1 MRPKRRAV
9 KEIIIMKERTAKRS
23 HEMDMCSGPLL
34 GKILIFAIPLML
46 SSILQLLFNAADI
59 IVVGRFVGH
68 QALAA
73 VGSTSS
79 LINLLINVFIG
90 FSVGTNVM
98 TARYIGSGHTKDI
111 SEVVHTSI
119 TFSVV
124 CGVVLIFLGF
134 FLSKPLLEL
143 MGTPDDVLD
152 QAALYMKVYFSG
164 MPIIMLYNF
173 GTAIFRAIG
182 DTRRP
187 LYYLAAAGALNIIM
201 NVIFVTQF
209 GMGVEGVALATVLSQ
224 ILSSGLVVRALV
236 KAEGP
241 YKLHLKKLGINR
253 RKIVQIMKIGLPAGM
268 QGAIFSVSN
277 VLIQSSIN
285 LFGSVAMAGN
295 TAASNIEGFVYT
307 AMNSFHQTAISFTGQ
322 NYGAGKLDRVK
333 RIMWLCVACVTVTGV
348 VLGIS
353 AYLFGHQL
361 LGIYSSDAEVI
372 EYGIMRLSLVCA
384 PYFLCGLMDVM
395 VGCLRGLGYSFMP
408 MVVSLAGAC
417 GLRIVW
423 IFTVFRWNQ
432 TLPTL
437 YFSYPFTW
445 AVTFACHFICFFIL
459 FKKLEAMYRK

>member
-1 MRPKRRAV
+1 
-9 KEIIIMKERTAKRS
+9 
-23 HEMDMCSGPLL
+23 MDMCNGPLL
-34 GKILIFAIPLML
+34 GKILIFAVPLML

-98 TARYIGSGHTKDI
+98 TARYYGSGHAKDV

-119 TFSVV
+119 AFSVI
-124 CGVVLIFLGF
+124 CGVVLIFLGIF
-134 FLSKPLLEL
+134 FSKPLLAL
-143 MGTPDDVLD
+143 MGTPSDVLD

-173 GTAIFRAIG
+173 GTSIFRAIG

-187 LYYLAAAGALNIIM
+187 LYYLAAAGVLNIIM

-209 GMGVEGVALATVLSQ
+209 HMGVEGVALATVLSQ
-224 ILSSGLVVRALV
+224 ILSSGLIVRALM
-236 KAEGP
+236 KSSGS
-241 YKLHLKKLGINR
+241 YRLKLKKL
-253 RKIVQIMKIGLPAGM
+253 KIHGNKLLQIMKIGLPAGM
-268 QGAIFSVSN
+268 QGAIFSISN

-285 LFGSVAMAGN
+285 LFGSVAVAGN
-295 TAASNIEGFVYT
+295 TAAANIEGFVYM
-307 AMNSFHQTAISFTGQ
+307 AMNAFHQTALSFTSQ
-322 NYGAGKLDRVK
+322 NYGAGKFGRVK
-333 RIMWLCVACVTVTGV
+333 RIMWMCLACVTATGII
-348 VLGIS
+348 LGVS
-353 AYLFGHQL
+353 ACIFGHQL

-372 EYGIMRLSLVCA
+372 EYGIGRMLMVCA

-395 VGCLRGLGYSFMP
+395 VGCIRGLGYSFMP
-408 MVVSLAGAC
+408 MIVSLAGAC

-423 IFTVFRWNQ
+423 IFTIFRWNQ
-432 TLPTL
+432 TLQTL
-437 YFSYPFTW
+437 YLSYPITW
-445 AVTFACHFICFFIL
+445 LITAICHFICFWVIYKKIVPS
-459 FKKLEAMYRK
+459 KKLIPEN

>member
-1 MRPKRRAV
+1 
-9 KEIIIMKERTAKRS
+9 
-23 HEMDMCSGPLL
+23 MDMCNGPLL
-34 GKILIFAIPLML
+34 GKILIFAVPLML

-98 TARYIGSGHTKDI
+98 TARYYGSGHAKDV

-119 TFSVV
+119 AFSVI
-124 CGVVLIFLGF
+124 CGVVLIFLGI
-134 FLSKPLLEL
+134 FLSKPLLAL
-143 MGTPDDVLD
+143 MGTPSDVLD

-173 GTAIFRAIG
+173 GTSIFRAIG

-187 LYYLAAAGALNIIM
+187 LYYLAAAGVLNIIM

-209 GMGVEGVALATVLSQ
+209 HMGVEGVALATVLSQ
-224 ILSSGLVVRALV
+224 ILSSGLIIRALM
-236 KAEGP
+236 KSSGS
-241 YKLHLKKLGINR
+241 YRLKLKKL
-253 RKIVQIMKIGLPAGM
+253 KIHGNKLLQIMKIGLPAGM
-268 QGAIFSVSN
+268 QGAIFSISN

-285 LFGSVAMAGN
+285 LFGSVAVAGN
-295 TAASNIEGFVYT
+295 TAAANIEGFVYM
-307 AMNSFHQTAISFTGQ
+307 AMNAFHQTALSFTSQ
-322 NYGAGKLDRVK
+322 NYGAGKFGRVK
-333 RIMWLCVACVTVTGV
+333 RIMWMCLACVTATGII
-348 VLGIS
+348 LGVS
-353 AYLFGHQL
+353 ACIFGHQL

-372 EYGIMRLSLVCA
+372 EYGIGRMLMVCA

-395 VGCLRGLGYSFMP
+395 VGCIRGLGYSFMP
-408 MVVSLAGAC
+408 MIVSLAGAC

-423 IFTVFRWNQ
+423 IFTIFRWNQ
-432 TLPTL
+432 TLQTL
-437 YFSYPFTW
+437 YLSYPITW
-445 AVTFACHFICFFIL
+445 LITAICHFICFWVIYKKIVPS
-459 FKKLEAMYRK
+459 KKLILEN

>member
-1 MRPKRRAV
+1 
-9 KEIIIMKERTAKRS
+9 
-23 HEMDMCSGPLL
+23 MDMCSGPLL
-34 GKILIFAIPLML
+34 GKILIFSIPLML

-98 TARYIGSGHTKDI
+98 TARYFGSGHTKDI
-111 SEVVHTSI
+111 SEIVHTSI

-124 CGVVLIFLGF
+124 CGVFLIFLGM
-134 FLSKPLLEL
+134 FLAKPLLTL
-143 MGTPDDVLD
+143 MGTPEDVLD
-152 QAALYMKVYFSG
+152 QAALYMKVYFAG

-201 NVIFVTQF
+201 NIIFVTQF
-209 GMGVEGVALATVLSQ
+209 HMGVEGVALATVLSQ
-224 ILSSGLVVRALV
+224 ILSSGLIVRALM
-236 KAEGP
+236 KADGAYRLEP
-241 YKLHLKKLGINR
+241 KKLGINIH
-253 RKIVQIMKIGLPAGM
+253 KLGQIMKIGLPAGM
-268 QGAIFSVSN
+268 QGAIFSISN

-295 TAASNIEGFVYT
+295 TAASNIEGFVYN
-307 AMNSFHQTAISFTGQ
+307 AMNAFYQTALSFVSQ
-322 NYGAGKLDRVK
+322 NYGAGNLRRVRK
-333 RIMWLCVACVTVTGV
+333 IMWTCLTCVTVTGV
-348 VLGIS
+348 VFGVS
-353 AYLFGHQL
+353 AYIFGHQL

-372 EYGIMRLSLVCA
+372 EYGIKRMSLVCA

-395 VGCLRGLGYSFMP
+395 VGCIRGLGYSFMP

-445 AVTFACHFICFFIL
+445 FVTALCHFICFWVIY
-459 FKKLEAMYRK
+459 KKITSRIGPKHT

>member
-1 MRPKRRAV
+1 
-9 KEIIIMKERTAKRS
+9 
-23 HEMDMCSGPLL
+23 MCSGPLL
-34 GKILIFAIPLML
+34 GKILIFALPLML

-98 TARYIGSGHTKDI
+98 TARFYGSGNTKDI

-119 TFSVV
+119 MFSII
-124 CGVVLIFLGF
+124 CGVILIFLGI
-134 FLSKPLLEL
+134 FLSKPLLSL
-143 MGTPDDVLD
+143 MGTPEDVLD

-224 ILSSGLVVRALV
+224 ILSSGLIVRALI
-236 KAEGP
+236 KTDGP
-241 YKLHLKKLGINR
+241 YKLELKKLKING
-253 RKIVQIMKIGLPAGM
+253 RKLVQIMKIGLPAGM
-268 QGAIFSVSN
+268 QGAIFSISN

-285 LFGSVAMAGN
+285 LFGSVAVAGN
-295 TAASNIEGFVYT
+295 TAAANIEGFVYM
-307 AMNSFHQTAISFTGQ
+307 AMNAFYQTSLSFTSQ
-322 NYGAGKLDRVK
+322 NYGAGQFGRVK
-333 RIMWLCVACVTVTGV
+333 RIMWVCLACVTVTGL
-348 VLGIS
+348 VLGSS
-353 AYLFGHQL
+353 AYIFGHQL

-372 EYGIMRLSLVCA
+372 EYGIVRILIICV

-395 VGCLRGLGYSFMP
+395 VGCIRGLGYSFMP

-423 IFTVFRWNQ
+423 IFTIFRWHQ
-432 TLPTL
+432 TLQTL
-437 YFSYPFTW
+437 YFSYPVTW
-445 AVTFACHFICFFIL
+445 FITAACHFVCFWIL
-459 FKKLEAMYRK
+459 YKKLAPSTERLIKNKSLGI